1 MVAAERT
8 HLSSKGQIVI
18 PKGVRDRLGLHEGD
32 ELSIEELGDAIVLRV
47 KRRATAGIFGPV
59 RTLEQLLAELSGL
72 YAGPSISDAEARR
85 RLRAGLRK
93 RWHVP
98 DDKAPAKRTRAR
110 S

>member
-18 PKGVRDRLGLHEGD
+18 PKSVRDRLGLHEGD
-32 ELSIEELGDAIVLRV
+32 ELSVEELGDAIVLRV
-47 KRRATAGIFGPV
+47 QRRATAGIFGPV
-59 RTLEQLLAELSGL
+59 RTLDQLIAELSAL
-72 YAGPSISDAEARR
+72 YTGPSISEAEARR
-85 RLRAGLRK
+85 RMRAGLRK

-98 DDKAPAKRTRAR
+98 ARTAPAKRTRAR